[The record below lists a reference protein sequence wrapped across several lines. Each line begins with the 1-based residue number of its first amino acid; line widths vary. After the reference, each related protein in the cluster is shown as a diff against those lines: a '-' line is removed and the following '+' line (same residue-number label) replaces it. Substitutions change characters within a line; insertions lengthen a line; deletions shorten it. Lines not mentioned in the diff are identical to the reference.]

1 MQVCKP
7 SASAAASRGQGF
19 APAGARRRPPPW
31 PVAFEVGAKVALGYP
46 LRVAKPEKPARPA
59 YLKKFGQHHLR
70 SGAICR
76 PLVEFL
82 APAGELVLE
91 IGPGGGV
98 LTAELLAAEARVIGW
113 ELDPAWAFHLRAR
126 RLPGLRVVLG
136 DACRFPWPALGRR
149 MLATGNLPF
158 NVGTVILEQAVG
170 AAARRP
176 DLLPRLGFMV
186 QKEVGDRLRARPGDP
201 AWGALSALV
210 QAQAEVTY
218 LATVSAGSFVPPPKV
233 AAAFLGFR
241 PRPPLLPPEELAGFR
256 GLVHLAFTQR
266 RKMLRNSL
274 ESSWSRETA
283 AAVLEEA
290 GIDGRRRAETLEIA
304 ELVLLHRAAKIV
316 HQKVA
321 SS

>member
-1 MQVCKP
+1 MAKP
-7 SASAAASRGQGF
+7 
-19 APAGARRRPPPW
+19 GARSRARD
-31 PVAFEVGAKVALGYP
+31 
-46 LRVAKPEKPARPA
+46 RAKPERPERPA

-82 APAGELVLE
+82 APAGETVLE

-98 LTAELLAAEARVIGW
+98 LTAELLGAGARVIGW
-113 ELDPAWAFHLRAR
+113 ELDKAWAFHLASR
-126 RLPGLRVVLG
+126 RLEGLEVVLG
-136 DACRFPWPALGRR
+136 DACRFPWTSLERR
-149 MLATGNLPF
+149 LLPTGNLPF
-158 NVGTVILEQAVG
+158 NVGTVILEQAIG

-186 QKEVGDRLRARPGDP
+186 QKEVGDRLRAKPGEE

-241 PRPPLLPPEELAGFR
+241 PRPPLLPPEELSAFR
-256 GLVHLAFTQR
+256 GVVYLAFAQR

-274 ESSWSRETA
+274 ESGWGRERA
-283 AAVLEEA
+283 AAVLAAA
-290 GIDGRRRAETLEIA
+290 GLDGRRRAETLEIA
-304 ELVLLHRAAKIV
+304 ELVELHRAAK
-316 HQKVA
+316 KVP
-321 SS
+321 

>member
-1 MQVCKP
+1 MRG
-7 SASAAASRGQGF
+7 AAV
-19 APAGARRRPPPW
+19 AGDLPRPARRLGPLAQR
-31 PVAFEVGAKVALGYP
+31 AGAKVARGTRGLGYP
-46 LRVAKPEKPARPA
+46 CAVARKDPPARPA
-59 YLKKFGQHHLR
+59 YLKKYGQHHLR

-82 APAGELVLE
+82 EPDGERVLE

-98 LTAELLAAEARVIGW
+98 LTAELLAAGARVIGW
-113 ELDPAWAFHLRAR
+113 ELDKAWACHLAAR
-126 RLPGLRVVLG
+126 RLPGLQVVLG
-136 DACRFPWPALGRR
+136 DACRFPWPSLASPL
-149 MLATGNLPF
+149 LATGNLPF

-186 QKEVGDRLRARPGDP
+186 QKEVGDRLRAKPGDE

-218 LATVSAGSFVPPPKV
+218 LATVSPGSFVPPPKV

-241 PRPPLLPPEELAGFR
+241 PRAPLLPPEELGAFR
-256 GLVHLAFTQR
+256 GVVHLAFTQR

-274 ESSWSRETA
+274 ESSWTRATA

-304 ELVLLHRAAKIV
+304 ELLGLYQAAKKV
-316 HQKVA
+316 HQNVA
-321 SS
+321 